1 MRELIFYSGLY
12 GGTAALLK
20 ILGFVIFLWL
30 ARTLSVDDYASFGL
44 LYALQQGLVT
54 FTLAGIVEAVVGL
67 LKEHRPAEQRARLF
81 AAANTA
87 FFLMAL
93 GAIAF
98 AMLLWVMF
106 FKNSEMTLLTYISVL
121 GGGVLL
127 ALTSFQAQLVRLE
140 EKHLSSLLFS
150 FLPPL
155 TGLVGGFVAFM
166 IARTVQSFFVG
177 TAMGVLISLLGLCIS
192 RVGLWRIV
200 VRVSEARHILLRAV
214 PFIAVAFLGWLSG
227 YGNNYLIDLYFLRA
241 DVAKF
246 TFALSLCSIM
256 LLIAGALN
264 QVWAPRFYRLIHELP
279 FGQVERKNQQFYHVL
294 GLVLGFV
301 GGGVVVIFP
310 FAMNMLGGNL
320 VSYQSMNLEL
330 SLLFSAY
337 VLLTPW
343 WHCQNHFLSHS
354 MGQSILKITLL
365 TSFIGIVILLML
377 MLLLGP
383 IGIYIGFLAQML
395 LRAMGIV
402 LLARRKWPV
411 EVSWDGIACGL
422 LLILVG
428 YVMSISGIT
437 PGVTVLSYLMIVVV
451 LVGMFFRDDLNRLV
465 AK

>member
-1 MRELIFYSGLY
+1 ML
-12 GGTAALLK
+12 
-20 ILGFVIFLWL
+20 FLWL
-30 ARTLSVDDYASFGL
+30 ARTLSVDDYAKFGL
-44 LYALQQGLVT
+44 LYALQQGLAT
-54 FTLAGIVEAVVGL
+54 FALAGIVEAVVGL
-67 LKEHRPAEQRARLF
+67 LKEHRSAEQRARLF
-81 AAANTA
+81 AAANNA
-87 FFLMAL
+87 FLLMAL

-98 AMLLWVMF
+98 TTLVWVMF
-106 FKNSEMTLLTYISVL
+106 FKNSEMTLLTYTSVL

-127 ALTSFQAQLVRLE
+127 ALSSFQALLVRLE

-150 FLPPL
+150 FLPPF

-166 IARTVQSFFVG
+166 LARTVQSFFVG
-177 TAMGVLISLLGLCIS
+177 TAVGMLISLLGLWIS
-192 RVGLWRIV
+192 RVGLWRIA
-200 VRVSEARHILLRAV
+200 VRVSETRHILRRTV

-264 QVWAPRFYRLIHELP
+264 QVWSPRFYRLIHELP
-279 FGQVERKNQQFYHVL
+279 FEQVETKNRQFYRML

-310 FAMNMLGGNL
+310 TAMNMLGGNL
-320 VSYQSMNLEL
+320 VLYQSLGLEL
-330 SLLFSAY
+330 SLLFSGY

-343 WHCQNHFLSHS
+343 WHCHNHFLSHS

-365 TSFIGIVILLML
+365 TSLIGIAILLML
-377 MLLLGP
+377 MWLLGP
-383 IGIYIGFLAQML
+383 IGVYIGFLAQML
-395 LRAMGIV
+395 LRAIGIV

-411 EVSWDGIACGL
+411 EVSWDGIAFGL

-428 YVMSISGIT
+428 FVLSISGIS
-437 PGVTVLSYLMIVVV
+437 PGATVLIYLIIVVV
-451 LVGMFFRDDLNRLV
+451 LVGIFFRDDVNRLV